1 MRLLSAILLLPGP
14 AIVYIPALIF
24 WLSLETRW
32 APSFP
37 PSNLVF
43 MVVGIFLAGIG
54 IILAIITVRLFKL
67 KGGDGTPAPWDPI
80 NNFVV
85 EGPYR
90 YVRNPMLIGVILIL
104 SGISLLTESWLIF
117 FWMLLFFV
125 GYNVYTILK
134 EEPELVD
141 RFGSPYLK
149 YKTEVPRWLPRIT
162 PYQL

>member
-14 AIVYIPALIF
+14 AIFYIPALIF

-43 MVVGIFLAGIG
+43 MVVGNFLAGIG

-85 EGPYR
+85 ILMLMYMLEGQLKKIHFTTYTALEIKLIIQ
-90 YVRNPMLIGVILIL
+90 YQLVIICIGVV
-104 SGISLLTESWLIF
+104 ISKH
-117 FWMLLFFV
+117 
-125 GYNVYTILK
+125 LK
-134 EEPELVD
+134 
-141 RFGSPYLK
+141 
-149 YKTEVPRWLPRIT
+149 I
-162 PYQL
+162 